1 MVRVYTC
8 LQMSAGLQKEQL
20 EILSKEVLVSNCKI
34 EHARPTATS
43 PNLTPQCGLV
53 RESSFILVGDVW

>member
-1 MVRVYTC
+1 
-8 LQMSAGLQKEQL
+8 MSAGLQKEQL
-20 EILSKEVLVSNCKI
+20 EIMSKEVVVNNCKI

-53 RESSFILVGDVW
+53 REALFILVGDVW